1 MPPQLLTKPP
11 KVQRIGLIEPP
22 KHRLKPIPEDELREG
37 YEVMQHLSKHHRL
50 KLGAIKSKATQSYTR
65 SLTTAT
71 VNAVDEMLGRD
82 SMTRS
87 VEGYNAATQRSADLF
102 GIIDAISI
110 DATNQ
115 RTRYLQACGK
125 SDWQQHIVKLSE
137 YPAIENLRRLLS
149 IPSNTVEI
157 WGWRSHPTFLKDG
170 TRGKTMF
177 WYPRVQIIT
186 MDFMLGKEPPT
197 FTRFWEA

>member
-1 MPPQLLTKPP
+1 MPKHQ
-11 KVQRIGLIEPP
+11 IGLIEPP
-22 KHRLKPIPEDELREG
+22 KHRLKPIPEDEIRDG
-37 YEVMQHLSKHHRL
+37 YEVMQRLSKHHRL

-71 VNAVDEMLGRD
+71 IMAVDEMLGRD

-115 RTRYLQACGK
+115 RTRYLQACGR
-125 SDWQQHIVKLSE
+125 DWGSHLTKLSE
-137 YPAIENLRRLLS
+137 YPAIENLRRLLA
-149 IPSNTVEI
+149 IRSNTVEL
-157 WGWRSHPTFLKDG
+157 WGWQPYATFRKDG
-170 TRGKTMF
+170 TRGKAQF

-186 MDFMLGKEPPT
+186 LDFMLGHAPPT

>member
-1 MPPQLLTKPP
+1 MSKHQ
-11 KVQRIGLIEPP
+11 IGLIEPP
-22 KHRLKPIPEDELREG
+22 KHRLKPIPEDELRDG
-37 YEVMQHLSKHHRL
+37 YEVMQRLSKHHRL
-50 KLGAIKSKATQSYTR
+50 KLGAIKSRATQSYTR

-71 VNAVDEMLGRD
+71 IMAVDEMLGRD

-110 DATNQ
+110 DATNH
-115 RTRYLQACGK
+115 RTRYVQACGK
-125 SDWQQHIVKLSE
+125 DWGSHLVKLSE
-137 YPAIENLRRLLS
+137 YPAIENLRRLLA
-149 IPSNTVEI
+149 IRSNTVEM
-157 WGWRSHPTFLKDG
+157 WGWQPYPVFLKNG
-170 TRGKTMF
+170 TRGKTQF

-186 MDFMLGKEPPT
+186 LDFMLGKAPPT